1 MRGEQSNI
9 NNHFPWQVLQIFSIY
24 RLVIACTLAVY
35 FVFEYRHVLFSYDLL
50 PIITAYLIF
59 AIICIVIGYQKK
71 HEFNKVCIFQVLSD
85 IVFLS
90 VFLYLS
96 PDLVNL
102 YGILI
107 NATIAGGS
115 IITAGRISLVFA
127 AFASLSVLF
136 THALLGSNV
145 AEMRYY
151 MESGIWGSTFFA
163 TAILA
168 FGLSQRVRRS
178 EALTKQQSE
187 AIAKLEK
194 LSNLIIQRINSGI
207 IVVDESERI
216 QLINKAG
223 WFLLGTPE
231 RAGPVLLG
239 DVSPLIASRLQ
250 LWRADPHEGKEMHEN
265 LINNG
270 LLVQFTS
277 LNQGALT
284 EKATLIFLEDS
295 ARAAEQAQ
303 ESKLAALGRLT
314 ASIAHEIRN
323 PLSAISHA
331 AELLNETTTLDAQE
345 KRLTEIVR
353 VNANRMNEIIEHILQ
368 LTRRREATPL
378 LFKARPWLDN
388 LARELAFSERQNIN
402 IQVNVKPDDLVLFTD
417 MAQLQQVM
425 FNLCENG
432 LRFSKEKNGHASL
445 VIQAGITEQGMF
457 PFIEVIDNGPG
468 VNQSIEQYIFE
479 PFFTTKTGGTGLG
492 LYVARELC
500 VANHIRIIYYSA
512 EKGGACFRLT
522 FPSMPG
528 G

>member
-1 MRGEQSNI
+1 MQGEQPNI

-24 RLVIACTLAVY
+24 RLAIACTLTFY
-35 FVFEYRHVLFSYDLL
+35 FIFTYRHMLSSPYSLFLLGGYVLF
-50 PIITAYLIF
+50 
-59 AIICIVIGYQKK
+59 AICCMVIGYQKK
-71 HEFNKVCIFQVLSD
+71 VEFNKTCIFEVLSD

-90 VFLYLS
+90 TLLFLS
-96 PDLVNL
+96 PGLVNL

-115 IITAGRISLVFA
+115 IITAGRVSLVFA
-127 AFASLSVLF
+127 AFASLSVLLS
-136 THALLGSNV
+136 HAILGSSV
-145 AEMRYY
+145 YGMRYY

-178 EALTKQQSE
+178 EALTKKQGA

-207 IVVDESERI
+207 IVVDEAERI

-231 RAGPVLLG
+231 RAGTVLLG
-239 DVSPLIASRLQ
+239 EVSPLIASQLA
-250 LWRADPHEGKEMHEN
+250 LWRVQPSEGVEMHEK

-277 LNQGALT
+277 LNQGTLS

-323 PLSAISHA
+323 PLSSISHA
-331 AELLNETTTLDAQE
+331 AELLSETTTLDLQE

-353 VNANRMNEIIEHILQ
+353 ANANRMNEIIEHVLQ
-368 LTRRREATPL
+368 LTRRKQATPL
-378 LFKARPWLDN
+378 LFKVRPWLEN
-388 LARELAFSERQNIN
+388 LVRELTFSEKDTLHVQIE
-402 IQVNVKPDDLVLFTD
+402 VTPDDLQLFTD

-432 LRFSKEKNGHASL
+432 LRFSKENRGYSTL
-445 VIQAGITEQGMF
+445 LIRAGITEQGAF
-457 PFIEVIDNGPG
+457 PFIEVIDDGPG
-468 VNQSIEQYIFE
+468 VKSEVEQYIFE
-479 PFFTTKTGGTGLG
+479 PFFTTKKSGTGLG

-500 VANHIRIIYYSA
+500 IANHIRIIHYPA

-522 FPSMPG
+522 FPSKPG
-528 G
+528 S